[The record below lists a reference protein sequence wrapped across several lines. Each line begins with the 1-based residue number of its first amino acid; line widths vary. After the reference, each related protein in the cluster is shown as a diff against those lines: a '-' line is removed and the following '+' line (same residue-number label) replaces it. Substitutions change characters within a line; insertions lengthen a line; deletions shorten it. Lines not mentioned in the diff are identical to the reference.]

1 MIIIKKIFLVIFL
14 LCIFNNAYAEE
25 NAEEKFVI
33 EDIVLKGLQRV
44 DPGSI
49 YGYLPFEVGDTFYTS
64 TTPQIIKTL
73 FKSKFFNDIIIK
85 RKGNSLVIIF
95 DERPTIVDIDFEGLE
110 DIDDEQLDKI
120 LDAANIAP
128 GRIYDSSVL
137 EKIRTELTEQNFAR
151 GIYTVDIKIDE
162 KMLPD
167 NRIYLKVL
175 VSAGVRAK
183 IKQVKITGNRTFSD
197 KKLKRNFQTALPAWY
212 MFWSDS
218 GVYSSPMIAGDLD
231 RLASFYQD
239 KGFMDFTIESTQVS
253 LSKNKE
259 EVYITININEG
270 KQYIVNKIHVAGKLI
285 APIKEIADL
294 IEVTT
299 GEYISREKI
308 LQSTEN
314 IKARLSEEGYAFSR
328 VNAMPERQEKEDEV
342 DINFYIDPGNRAY
355 VRRINIVGNSTT
367 QDEVFRREIRQME
380 GGWYSAS
387 AIKTSKSRLKRLA
400 YVENVVFEEVRV
412 PGSVNK
418 LDLNVRIQEK
428 KSGNFNIGAGLGGS
442 GTGLSLSAGIEQDN
456 FLGFGSKVA
465 FNINTAKTTRNYSFS
480 FYNPY
485 HNLDSVS
492 RSFGFNLETTK
503 TDNTDTASDYEAD
516 RIGLNYSYGLPMTE
530 DNRFNLTLR
539 YLKWDVE
546 TTSNSSD
553 EIVNFLNANGKKF
566 DNFSFNVSYVIDKRD
581 SNVFTRSGYKTHLST
596 EVFVPGS
603 DLEYY
608 KVFFKTD
615 SYFTINKERDVIL
628 RLKGITRYGQG
639 YGGTDGLPFYDKF
652 KAGGTKS
659 VRGYKKNSLSPLDS
673 RGMPIGGDFMVAG
686 TGEIIFR
693 PPFEANNVR
702 TAFFADFGRAFKD
715 YDSFTFGDLKGA
727 VGLSVKWV
735 SPFGGISISI
745 SKPVNKEAGD
755 KTESFQFNL
764 GTN

>member
-1 MIIIKKIFLVIFL
+1 MIFIKKIFLIMFL
-14 LCIFNNAYAEE
+14 LCVFHNTY
-25 NAEEKFVI
+25 AEEKFVI
-33 EDIVLKGLQRV
+33 EDIILEGLQRV

-49 YGYLPFEVGDTFYTS
+49 YGYLPFEVGDTFDTS
-64 TTPQIIKTL
+64 MTPQIIKTL
-73 FKSKFFNDIIIK
+73 YKSKFFNDIIIK
-85 RKGNSLVIIF
+85 RKENSLVIIF

-137 EKIRTELTEQNFAR
+137 ERIRSELTEQKFAR
-151 GIYTVDIKIDE
+151 GIYTVDIKIEE
-162 KMLPD
+162 KMLPE

-183 IKQVKITGNRTFSD
+183 VKQVKITGNRTFSD
-197 KKLKRNFQTALPAWY
+197 KKLKRNFQTALPVWY
-212 MFWSDS
+212 MFWSDR
-218 GVYSSPMIAGDLD
+218 GVYSSPMVAGDLD
-231 RLASFYQD
+231 RLTSFYQD

-270 KQYIVNKIHVAGKLI
+270 KQYVVNKIHVSGKLI
-285 APIKEIADL
+285 APIREIANL

-299 GEYISREKI
+299 GEYISRAKI

-328 VNAMPERQEKEDEV
+328 INAMPEKLEKDDEV

-355 VRRINIVGNSTT
+355 VRRINIVGNATT
-367 QDEVFRREIRQME
+367 QDEVFRREVRQME

-387 AIKTSKSRLKRLA
+387 AIATSKHRLKRLA
-400 YVENVVFEEVRV
+400 YVENVIFEEVRV
-412 PGSVNK
+412 PGSTNK
-418 LDLNVRIQEK
+418 LDLNIRIKEK
-428 KSGNFNIGAGLGGS
+428 KSGNFNIGAGIGGS
-442 GTGLSLSAGIEQDN
+442 GTGFSLSAGIEQDN

-465 FNINTAKTTRNYSFS
+465 FNISTAKTSRNYAFS

-492 RSFGFNLETTK
+492 RSFGFNLETQK
-503 TDNTDTASDYEAD
+503 TDNTDTVTDYKAD
-516 RIGLNYSYGLPMTE
+516 RIGFNYAYGLPMTE

-546 TTSNSSD
+546 STSGSST
-553 EIVNFLNANGKKF
+553 EIINFLNANGKKF
-566 DNFSFNVSYVIDKRD
+566 DNFSFDVSYSIDKRD
-581 SNVFTRSGYKTHLST
+581 SSVFTRSGYRTSLST

-608 KVFFKTD
+608 KVHFKTD
-615 SYFTINKERDVIL
+615 SYFTINKERDIIL

-659 VRGYKKNSLSPLDS
+659 VRGYKKNSLSPKDS
-673 RGMPIGGDFMVAG
+673 KGMPIGGDFMVAG
-686 TGEIIFR
+686 TGEIIFK
-693 PPFEANNVR
+693 PPFEVNNLR
-702 TAFFADFGRAFKD
+702 TAFFADFGRAYKD

-727 VGLSVKWV
+727 VGFSVKWV

-745 SKPVNKEAGD
+745 SSPLNKEAGD
-755 KTESFQFNL
+755 ETESFQFNL